1 MKKTTCLYAF
11 IATTIMLVAITI
23 VSCQKEQDATVLPTE
38 KSTLDR
44 IREFQR
50 QMDAVESNHYEKTV
64 TYMSIADAVWN
75 IEALFNYNYAH
86 TNNIYGKTVSSDT
99 TLYLPV
105 CANDS
110 VSLADLCVFNGQMY
124 EAVLALYQDIVLDN
138 KQFIILDVEAGENKG
153 NQANVKIH
161 TLQGSIKGGTPPT
174 PPTPPQN
181 GPFAS
186 GISWYYGENGGN
198 SNGFGFQEMD
208 AADTLSGMLNY
219 YLVPVAPENTEYI
232 YTQVKMKYSQP
243 GNLHYANPFTGFPN
257 IFPRYC
263 EFYKENPSY
272 NDHWLNSDQMNF
284 HFFGEKH
291 LVQNIFP
298 NDAEDPVPSGHTLFF
313 VVVDDFS
320 SDTTIEHRTTAYYGY
335 CEAHIHDSIH
345 HPGNL

>member
-1 MKKTTCLYAF
+1 MKKSKSILA
-11 IATTIMLVAITI
+11 IMAVAIMAVAMVV
-23 VSCQKEQDATVLPTE
+23 VSCKKEQDPASVE
-38 KSTLDR
+38 QGKSTLAR

-50 QMDAVESNHYEKTV
+50 QMDAVESNRDEKTA

-75 IEALFNYNYAH
+75 IEALFNYSYAH
-86 TNNIYGKTVSSDT
+86 PNSIYGKTVSSDT

-110 VSLADLCVFNGQMY
+110 VSLVDLCVFNGQMY
-124 EAVLALYQDIVLDN
+124 EAVLALYQAVDLDN
-138 KQFIILDVEAGENKG
+138 KQFVILDVEADGNKG
-153 NQANVKIH
+153 EQAIVKIH
-161 TLQGSIKGGTPPT
+161 TLQGSAKGATPPN

-198 SNGFGFQEMD
+198 SNGFGFQVMD

-232 YTQVKMKYSQP
+232 YTQVKMKQTQP
-243 GNLHYANPFTGFPN
+243 EDPHYANPFPGFPN
-257 IFPRYC
+257 ISPRYC

-272 NDHWLNSDQMNF
+272 NDYWLSSDQMNY

-298 NDAEDPVPSGHTLFF
+298 NDAQNPVPSGHTLFF

-320 SDTTIEHRTTAYYGY
+320 SNTTIEHRTTAYYGY
-335 CEAHIHDSIH
+335 CEASVHDSISS
-345 HPGNL
+345 GDL